1 MPLQHDYP
9 VGPSELFGVMLD
21 PVYLQARQDRFGGV
35 GTPEVKRS
43 DDSIE
48 VTVIRQL
55 PLDKVPGAFRGFVG
69 DGRIVQVDTWHVP
82 AGDVDDTKPL
92 RADWRAKLGT
102 APARMGG
109 HHEIVGSDAGAR
121 YTIDVDVSINVPFVG
136 GKIESQVRGYLEKL
150 ISRELDFLAKWI
162 DK

>member
-1 MPLQHDYP
+1 MSLQHDYP
-9 VGPSELFGVMLD
+9 VAPSELFGVMLD

-35 GTPEVKRS
+35 GAPEVKRM
-43 DDSIE
+43 DDATE
-48 VTVIRQL
+48 VTTIRQL

-82 AGDVDDTKPL
+82 AGDIDDTKPI

-109 HHEIVGSDAGAR
+109 KHEILRSDAGAC
-121 YTIDVDVSINVPFVG
+121 YTIDVDVSISVPFVG
-136 GKIESQVRGYLEKL
+136 GKLESQVRGYLEKL
-150 ISRELDFLAKWI
+150 ISRELDFLAQWTTQ
-162 DK
+162 